1 MGILLIDRVVGGT
14 STEIGPYLQGS
25 AEEEWTII
33 VDSYNYT
40 AEMLRAEG
48 IFPVP
53 YFTFHPLNPWLV
65 LKPIK
70 IKQSDETPQ
79 LFKASLTYDSEP
91 IKQKDKEKSQYPNPL
106 LRPAKIRWRTEHE
119 EEAAQQNR
127 KGKAIL
133 NSAGEYFDPP
143 LSRKRRFLT
152 AVVRKNVAGFPDWA
166 WDLIGCVNSS
176 AYVLDGRTIPVGRSI
191 VDNIELGEWQEEGD
205 PEDPGGVIQFREVQ
219 FEIAVKRPRDARS
232 GEDSSAIPSPWQL
245 EVLDQGLHEKKNGK
259 LIRIMDQAS
268 PPQPIAQPI
277 CLNGAGLR
285 LSNPSPTNAKY
296 IVDNDYEYWANLS
309 ALPLT

>member
-14 STEIGPYLQGS
+14 SSELAPYLQGS

-33 VDSYNYT
+33 VDSYDYT

-79 LFKASLTYDSEP
+79 LFKATLTYDSEP
-91 IKQKDKEKSQYPNPL
+91 ITQREKEKSQYPNPL
-106 LRPAKIRWRTEHE
+106 MRPAKVRWRTDHE
-119 EEAAQQNR
+119 DEAAQINR

-143 LSRKRRFLT
+143 LTRKRRFLT
-152 AVVRKNVAGFPDWA
+152 AVVTKNVAGFPDWA
-166 WDLIGCVNSS
+166 WDLIGCVNTTTF
-176 AYVLDGRTIPVGRSI
+176 VLDGRTIAAGRAMLDDIQLS
-191 VDNIELGEWQEEGD
+191 EWKEEGD
-205 PEDPGGVIQFREVQ
+205 PDDPGGVLQYREVT
-219 FEIAVKRPRDARS
+219 FEVAVKRKRDPRFV
-232 GEDSSAIPSPWQL
+232 GETGIPSPWQL
-245 EVLDQGLHEKKNGK
+245 EVLDQGLHEKKSGK
-259 LIRIMDQAS
+259 LIRIMDDQK
-268 PPQPIAQPI
+268 PPQPIAQPV
-277 CLNGAGLR
+277 CLDGTGKKLA
-285 LSNPSPTNAKY
+285 SPTPSNAVY
-296 IVDNDYEYWANLS
+296 ITDDDFEFTADLS